1 MNQEERRIVGLS
13 ALGGMLELYDFAIY
27 GTFAIYF
34 SHKFFPSGNQYTT
47 LLETYMVFLLG
58 FILRPIGGIIF
69 SHIGD
74 EHGRKKVLVYTILIM
89 GISSL
94 GIALLPTYEQIG
106 MGAPLLLLLMRL
118 LQGLAVGGELPTTFV
133 YISES
138 MSSKRLLAFG
148 ITMAGVFSGYL
159 FAAII
164 NFIMTKTFSKDA
176 LNDYAWRL
184 PFAIGGIVCFVSYR
198 IRKTLRETKAFQE
211 VMNKPKLPLVY
222 LIRNFKPQ
230 ILAGVFFSATQQV
243 FSIVGIIYMPSYLN
257 VILKLDTGYISNLLP
272 CALIATVLIIAIV
285 GIYFNKLQNV
295 YKLMLTSLILN
306 LLVVP
311 IAFFLISS
319 KLHIVSGYII
329 LMALHGLI
337 GLMVPLYITL
347 LFPTSIRLSGVA
359 LCYNISV
366 ATFGGTAPIVI
377 TTLLKQTG
385 LIYLIPVS
393 YILVFIVLSIIFTLV
408 TRKTTMQNMA
418 N

>member
-27 GTFAIYF
+27 GTFAVYF
-34 SHKFFPSGNQYTT
+34 SHKFFPSENAYIV
-47 LLETYMVFLLG
+47 LLETYMIFLLG

-94 GIALLPTYEQIG
+94 GIAILPTYQQIG
-106 MGAPLLLLLMRL
+106 IGAPLLLLLMRL

-138 MSSKRLLAFG
+138 MPTKRLLAFG

-176 LNDYAWRL
+176 LNDYAWRI
-184 PFAIGGIVCFVSYR
+184 PFAIGGIVCFVSYK

-222 LIRNFKPQ
+222 LLQNFKSQ
-230 ILAGVFFSATQQV
+230 IIAGIFFSATQQV

-257 VILKLDTGYISNLLP
+257 SVLKLDTGFISNLLP
-272 CALIATVLIIAIV
+272 CALIATVITIAIT
-285 GIYFNKLQNV
+285 GIYFKKLQNIQ
-295 YKLMLTSLILN
+295 KLMLASLIIN
-306 LLVVP
+306 LLLVP
-311 IAFFLISS
+311 GAFFFISANI
-319 KLHIVSGYII
+319 HIFSGYIA
-329 LMALHGLI
+329 LMILHGLI

-347 LFPTSIRLSGVA
+347 LFPTNIRLSGVA

-385 LIYLIPVS
+385 WTYLIPTA
-393 YILVFIVLSIIFTLV
+393 YILMFIAVSIIFTVLNK
-408 TRKTTMQNMA
+408 KTIQLNIT
-418 N
+418 